1 MSNADKTILRSKMA
15 TLMEKISPVD
25 ALIPYLCSRHLLCE
39 VTKAYVIA
47 PKTSDLKINRLVD
60 ILMTKENG
68 LTDFCSVLRE
78 SGYSFIADD
87 IEGMQK

>member
-1 MSNADKTILRSKMA
+1 MSNADKTILRGKMA
-15 TLMEKISPVD
+15 TLMENIKPVEG
-25 ALIPYLCSRHLLCE
+25 LIPYLCSRHLLCE

-68 LTDFCSVLRE
+68 LIDFCSVLRDG
-78 SGYSFIADD
+78 GYSFIADE
-87 IEGMQK
+87 IEGR